1 MKQKKPMSCGSKN
14 CEEIDNIM
22 KYNQQYKTYKFIK
35 QCFNKKRSQC
45 TYVKDKDGNLLID
58 EKVIANRWKEYIE

>member
-1 MKQKKPMSCGSKN
+1 MSCGLKN
-14 CEEIDNIM
+14 CEEIDNMM
-22 KYNQQYKTYKFIK
+22 KYNQQYKTYKLIK
-35 QCFNKKRSQC
+35 RYFNKKRSQC